1 MTYDIIQIQL
11 VKRDLNVVQRQY
23 EDYARTFEFETK
35 IYNLSNIHN
44 DKFFTVFNG
53 DNDRIL
59 IYDNMTLELLCTLPF
74 SNFKIDS
81 MYWNQ
86 DQSFCIVTST
96 AGEYGILKRICEN
109 DIKMPDKQTDST
121 EHNSNKK
128 QYEDSPVM
136 KVAKN

>member
-1 MTYDIIQIQL
+1 M

>member
-23 EDYARTFEFETK
+23 EDCARTFEFGTK
-35 IYNLSNIHN
+35 IYNLNNIHN
-44 DKFFTVFNG
+44 DKFFTVFNR

-74 SNFKIDS
+74 SNFKINS

-109 DIKMPDKQTDST
+109 DMKMPDKQTDST